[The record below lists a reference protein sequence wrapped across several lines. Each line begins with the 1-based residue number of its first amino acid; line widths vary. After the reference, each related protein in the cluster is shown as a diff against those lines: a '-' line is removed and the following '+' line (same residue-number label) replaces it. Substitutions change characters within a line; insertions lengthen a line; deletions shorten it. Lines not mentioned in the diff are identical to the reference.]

1 MKLFRKKEKGTNSVK
16 ELLKKLKRHDT
27 KVVAIAVVIAL
38 ALSGG
43 LIYIS
48 TPMVATKTSEE
59 FVESE
64 RQANQDTVDKLG
76 EIGNYLNELDKV
88 ITSNQESLNSINE
101 KTVNGTDNTEITE
114 KVTNLDNKLKEVHT
128 NITGTSSR
136 IENLKT
142 IIEKGDEKSKEQIEK
157 EFKEITA
164 ELAIIKTQYDSANQ
178 QIKEL
183 MDKIKKEIDAGN
195 KELGDK
201 VSQNHKEIL
210 NELSSMNKSMESKN
224 TQSLTQFKSEMEAL
238 GVSFNKQLE
247 TCKNDINNN
256 IDSVNTNVKN
266 TQSSINNNIESVNN
280 SVKSSQKEISS
291 TIEAVNTNVSNNFS
305 TINKSVGDGFG
316 ELKTYIDSS
325 KKEINTKLESV
336 FQRVSNGKKKLV
348 STLLTYG
355 ISKKED
361 ATFDDINSGVDELG
375 KRMLDAERKTENAEH
390 SVTPEK
396 IIAGQSVTVNDK
408 EIAGTAT
415 SDATASAEHV
425 LAGETA
431 YVNGAMLVG
440 AMPNH
445 GPVNVI
451 LGNNQSQTLGP
462 GYYDSITITADF
474 PDRNVRYTHHI
485 HSTETQDETVV
496 DESFSSGADYGSE
509 TSSSKG
515 GCFVKEIKGAC
526 NGRGVAT
533 EIRYGGY
540 YVDADG
546 DGNLDQN
553 IFYVGS
559 CKTCGG
565 TIYAD
570 GIGEEGKCTNQRVIG
585 YKAACGRV
593 AGQVIAAEVTY

>member
-38 ALSGG
+38 VLSGG

-256 IDSVNTNVKN
+256 
-266 TQSSINNNIESVNN
+266 
-280 SVKSSQKEISS
+280 
-291 TIEAVNTNVSNNFS
+291 IEAVNTNVSNNFS